1 MLDVVGVEDPI
12 TISEHQDT
20 GAGVHTGAAVPT
32 SNNSEIKSRGETH
45 AILKLARLNICI
57 IIVVSKSVH
66 TDNNSIY
73 FLDFQNMLI

>member
-1 MLDVVGVEDPI
+1 MMLEDPI
-12 TISEHQDT
+12 TISDHQDT
-20 GAGVHTGAAVPT
+20 GAGLHTDAAVPK
-32 SNNSEIKSRGETH
+32 SNNSELKSRGEMH